1 MKIRV
6 RFPLKVGRTYYTA
19 CGLKVRIYSTN
30 GGGYYPVHG
39 AFLKRDVWSVSGWT
53 VMGRKSLG
61 CTTDLDILYEE
72 WEPADKELV
81 WAWDSNKEFSRRL
94 GFYDAK
100 NNKLFN
106 FGSGTRN
113 GYHFSKYAPYEGE
126 WPEWAKEAVKNL
138 ED

>member
-6 RFPLKVGRTYYTA
+6 RFPLKVGKTYYTRE
-19 CGLKVRIYSTN
+19 GNEVRICAVD
-30 GGGYYPVHG
+30 GKYPDEILGVE
-39 AFLKRDVWSVSGWT
+39 LQPDGWVARQWRGDGT
-53 VMGRKSLG
+53 SINYDY
-61 CTTDLDILYEE
+61 TWITHEE

-81 WAWDSNKEFSRRL
+81 WAWDSHKEFGRRL

-106 FGSGTRN
+106 LGSGTRN

-126 WPEWAKEAVKNL
+126 WPEWAKEAAKKL